1 MMKLSLSPAAWSVL
15 AVAGVAATT
24 YQAIFLF
31 APQPTTISRFGFAL
45 SGFIAIASLR
55 RSVGIHVPAWSNVGR
70 FLLSTACLLLV
81 AAILL
86 PVFAKKGARSNRH
99 TPYSH
104 LRMIALGCMH
114 YAQDYD
120 DHLPPP
126 GTPVS
131 TRPALDPYLKS
142 PALWKYANQGVF
154 VINPTVLGKSISN
167 FPTLS
172 GKNSTTVLA
181 YSRWQETLPNGSRYR
196 FVAFLDAKVKWI
208 PEPDFQTLLRQTE
221 AQAVGSE
228 THAKGKP

>member
-1 MMKLSLSPAAWSVL
+1 
-15 AVAGVAATT
+15 
-24 YQAIFLF
+24 
-31 APQPTTISRFGFAL
+31 AL

-55 RSVGIHVPAWSNVGR
+55 RSVGNHVPAWSNVGR

-99 TPYSH
+99 TPYTH

-131 TRPALDPYLKS
+131 TRAALAPYLKS
-142 PALWKYANQGVF
+142 PALWKYTNQGVF
-154 VINPTVLGKSISN
+154 VINPAVLGKPISKY
-167 FPTLS
+167 PALS
-172 GKNSTTVLA
+172 GRNSTTVLA
-181 YSRWQETLPNGSRYR
+181 YSHWQETLANGSRYR
-196 FVAFLDAKVKWI
+196 YVAFLDEKVKCI
-208 PEPDFQTLLRQTE
+208 PEPDFQTLLRQTAAE
-221 AQAVGSE
+221 ATSSE
-228 THAKGKP
+228 IRAKGKP